1 MSMNAL
7 TNSAAARWTNIK
19 FGLQALPK
27 QLRYTFSLRENI
39 RDLTALTKTSRIMM
53 GLMLSATVVAFIL
66 VQNFGFIGWISL
78 ITGIATV
85 MNLILVDQGRLTNYS
100 WGVLGCA
107 VWLIVALNN
116 HLIGDIAS
124 QSFYFVMQFV
134 GISVW
139 HKNKGRDNTV
149 QAKKLSAKNAVLYLI
164 MTFVIYGIVLGISHS
179 LHGAQ
184 IYLDAT
190 LLPLGI
196 IGQVLMTYGYRSQ
209 WIAWIVLDVI
219 NVIIWT
225 RALQADPSAGATSML
240 ALQIMM
246 LINSFYG
253 QYMWLKKSQT
263 A

>member
-1 MSMNAL
+1 
-7 TNSAAARWTNIK
+7 
-19 FGLQALPK
+19 
-27 QLRYTFSLRENI
+27 
-39 RDLTALTKTSRIMM
+39 
-53 GLMLSATVVAFIL
+53 
-66 VQNFGFIGWISL
+66 
-78 ITGIATV
+78 
-85 MNLILVDQGRLTNYS
+85 
-100 WGVLGCA
+100 
-107 VWLIVALNN
+107 
-116 HLIGDIAS
+116 
-124 QSFYFVMQFV
+124 
-134 GISVW
+134 
-139 HKNKGRDNTV
+139 
-149 QAKKLSAKNAVLYLI
+149 

-253 QYMWLKKSQT
+253 QYMWLKSHKPLNKKATKSHLVAFLAEPEAKQ
-263 A
+263 AADDYKNN